1 MNMDLLKTEIEKSG
15 MPMTTLSERSG
26 VPRATIYYRLEHP
39 ETWKVNEMLGVS
51 KALKLTRSQQVA
63 IFSL

>member
-1 MNMDLLKTEIEKSG
+1 MNMDLLKKEIEKSG
-15 MPMTTLSERSG
+15 MPMTTLSERSR

-39 ETWKVNEMLGVS
+39 ETWKVNEMMGVS